1 MAFIYFAKGPNLE
14 LSPVNLFQDTNPFDG
29 EELPSGEYCIEYDYD
44 KTAEEF
50 DSLTLNSDKTAVVNR
65 FPGKTLEEQR
75 VLLVEEAKAARKK
88 SLRTDKVNRI
98 KALISDV
105 IEPIEWRAERAKDLD
120 FLEGENVTTRQTKV
134 AVYRKAARDA
144 NNAHEAL
151 LNALTTDEEVAA
163 FDPNWTKEFHAAN
176 PIDF

>member
-1 MAFIYFAKGPNLE
+1 MAFIYFAEGPNSE
-14 LSPVNLFQDTNPFDG
+14 LLPVNLFQNMNPFDG

-44 KTAEEF
+44 KTAEEL
-50 DSLTLNSDKTAVVNR
+50 DSLRLNSDQTAVVNR

-75 VLLVEEAKAARKK
+75 VLLFEEAKASRKK
-88 SLRTDKVNRI
+88 LLRTDKVNRI

-105 IEPIEWRAERAKDLD
+105 IEPVEWRAERARDLD
-120 FLEGENVTTRQTKV
+120 YLEGENVTTRQKKV

-151 LNALTTDEEVAA
+151 LNSLTTVEEVIA
-163 FDPNWTKEFHAAN
+163 FDPDWTKEFFANN

>member
-1 MAFIYFAKGPNLE
+1 MAFIYFTKGPNSE
-14 LSPVNLFQDTNPFDG
+14 LSPVRIFEGSNPFDG

-50 DSLTLNSDKTAVVNR
+50 DSLTLNSDKTTVVNR

-75 VLLVEEAKAARKK
+75 VLLVEEIDAYRRDQRRK
-88 SLRTDKVNRI
+88 DKVNRI
-98 KALISDV
+98 KSLIANV
-105 IEPIEWRAERAKDLD
+105 IEPIEWRADRAKDLD
-120 FLEGENVTTRQTKV
+120 YLEGESVTTRQKKV

-151 LNALTTDEEVAA
+151 LNSLTTDEEVEA
-163 FDPNWTKEFHAAN
+163 FDPDWTKEFHAAN

>member
-1 MAFIYFAKGPNLE
+1 MAFIYFVEGPTSE
-14 LSPVNLFQDTNPFDG
+14 LSPVRIFEGSNPFDG

-75 VLLVEEAKAARKK
+75 VLLLEEINAYNRDQRRK
-88 SLRTDKVNRI
+88 DKVSRI
-98 KALISDV
+98 KALIADV
-105 IEPIEWRAERAKDLD
+105 IENVEWRAERAKDLD
-120 FLEGENVTTRQTKV
+120 YLEGENVTTRQTKV
-134 AVYRKAARDA
+134 AAYRKAARDA

-151 LNALTTDEEVAA
+151 LNSLTTPEEVNA
-163 FDPNWTKEFHAAN
+163 FDPDWRTEFNAAN

>member
-1 MAFIYFAKGPNLE
+1 MAFIYFTEGPDSE
-14 LSPVNLFQDTNPFDG
+14 LSPVNIFQDTNPFDG
-29 EELPSGEYCIEYDYD
+29 EELPGGEYCIEYDYD

-50 DSLTLNSDKTAVVNR
+50 DSLTLNSDKTAVVSR

-75 VLLVEEAKAARKK
+75 VLLSEEAKASRVKAI
-88 SLRTDKVNRI
+88 RTDKVNRI
-98 KALISDV
+98 KSFIADV

-120 FLEGENVTTRQTKV
+120 YLEGESVTTRQTKV

-151 LNALTTDEEVAA
+151 LNSLTTLEEVIA
-163 FDPNWTKEFHAAN
+163 FDADWTKEFKAAN